1 MPGLISSTT
10 TKSQWPFSPQCIGGL
25 NMWLDGS
32 DTSTMFTDLGA
43 TTPVTA
49 NGQSIKAWKDKS
61 KNGYLFTA
69 LNTGTSPDG
78 PTYTTPG
85 LNGLGVTSWS
95 GTQIL
100 QSSTTFPFYTDASS
114 GGSFFG
120 VFNPSST
127 DSQRFLMYYQN
138 QSNAL
143 ICGSDTEF
151 GYGINNAGTIGLHQG
166 CGNATLTTGGSL
178 SAGNNTIISYILG
191 TSGTTPDNSLIYINS
206 TQYTSTKFGTGFYSA
221 GYYPFANNAQKLN
234 IGGRYI
240 QYDIPP
246 ANPDVMH
253 LGTIAELL
261 WFNMPVSDVQR
272 IQIEGYLAAKW
283 GLQANLPSTH
293 TYKSA
298 VPYNRSFR
306 PIDITGCTLWLD
318 GADSTTVSSTT
329 WNDKS
334 GYSYNFTPASGTI
347 STNSLGVILSGSS
360 YNIINTSIPVPS
372 NYSIFIVA
380 YPTSANASGYS
391 RLVNIGS
398 NSFGYVGS
406 LNNAFASFTGNGG
419 SSFFDINANTPVIV
433 FNYGQLYVMK
443 MIVNSVTL
451 SSSLNGTALNNKTNS
466 AATASTTGMSLGY
479 DGQNWT
485 GGVAEV
491 ILYNVALP
499 MSQQLQIE
507 SYLGQKWGL
516 ASSLSAGHPGRLLPS
531 FSSIFTPKSIPQLA
545 MWFDAADISTFVL
558 ASNVITQWNDKSGNG
573 YNLSNINGSPSNPT
587 YANNQVN
594 LISNGQY
601 LVNNTDFGSPTSI
614 AFSIFIVATMTNAK
628 TLLSWGNPDANGLI
642 PRWEDNTLYL
652 GIGSAPSG
660 VNWTVI
666 GSPITLGIKY
676 IYSIIY
682 TGYTGTNN
690 LWIDGINRINVATGG
705 PLYRNRFQ
713 LGARS
718 SFGDYMAGNINEV
731 LYYDNS
737 SMQLPQRQQI
747 EGYLA
752 WKWGLQGNLPAS
764 HTYAK
769 FAP

>member
-1 MPGLISSTT
+1 
-10 TKSQWPFSPQCIGGL
+10 
-25 NMWLDGS
+25 MWLDGADS
-32 DTSTMFTDLGA
+32 NTMFTDLGA

-78 PTYTTPG
+78 PTYTTSG
-85 LNGLGVTSWS
+85 LNGLSVTSWN
-95 GTQIL
+95 GNQIL
-100 QSSTTFPFYTDASS
+100 QSSTSLPFYTDAFS

-120 VFNPSST
+120 VFNPTST
-127 DSQRFLMYYQN
+127 ADQRFLMYYQN
-138 QSNAL
+138 QSYAL
-143 ICGSDTEF
+143 ICGSATEF
-151 GYGINNAGTIGLHQG
+151 GYGINSPGTIGLHQG
-166 CGNATLTTGGSL
+166 CGNASLTAGNSL
-178 SAGNNTIISYILG
+178 SAANNTIISYILG
-191 TSGTTPDNSLIYINS
+191 TSGTTPDNSLIYLNS
-206 TQYTSTKFGTGFYSA
+206 TSYTSIQFGTGFYSA
-221 GYYPFANNAQKLN
+221 GSYPFANNAQKLN

-240 QYDIPP
+240 QYDS
-246 ANPDVMH
+246 ANPGNMH

-261 WFNMPVSDVQR
+261 WFNVPVSDIQR

-283 GLQANLPSTH
+283 GLQANIPSVH

-306 PIDITGCTLWLD
+306 PIDIPGCTLWLD
-318 GADSTTVSSTT
+318 SADSTTVSSST

-334 GYSYNFTPASGTI
+334 GYQYTFTPASGTI
-347 STNSLGVILSGSS
+347 TTNTDKTVILSGSS
-360 YNIINTSIPVPS
+360 YNIRNTSIPVPS

-380 YPTSANASGYS
+380 YATSANASGYC

-398 NSFGYVGS
+398 NSIGFVGS

-419 SSFFDINANTPVIV
+419 NFFDINANAPFTY
-433 FNYGQLYVMK
+433 FNYGPLYVMK
-443 MIVNSVTL
+443 SIINNVTL
-451 SSSLNGTALNNKTNS
+451 SSSLNGIALNNKTNS
-466 AATASTTGMSLGY
+466 ATTASGTGMSLGY

-491 ILYNVALP
+491 ILYSAALP

-516 ASSLSAGHPGRLLPS
+516 ASSLGAGHPGRLLPS
-531 FSSIFTPKSIPQLA
+531 FSSIFTPKSISQLA
-545 MWFDAADISTFVL
+545 MWFDAADASTFVL

-573 YNLSNINGSPSNPT
+573 YNLTNNTGSPTNPT

-601 LVNNTDFGSPTSI
+601 LLNNTNFGNPTSI
-614 AFSIFIVATMTNAK
+614 AFSIFIVATVTSTN
-628 TLLSWGNPDANGLI
+628 TLLSWGYNDANGLI
-642 PRWEDNTLYL
+642 PRWADNVLYL
-652 GIGSAPSG
+652 GNGSAPSG
-660 VNWTVI
+660 VNWTTI
-666 GSPITLGIKY
+666 ASPITLGIKY

-690 LWIDGINRINVATGG
+690 LWINGTNRISVATGG
-705 PLYRNRFQ
+705 PLYRAFFQ

-718 SFGDYMAGNINEV
+718 IAGDYMAGNINEV
-731 LYYDNS
+731 LYYDNINIGLL
-737 SMQLPQRQQI
+737 QQQQI

-752 WKWGLQGNLPAS
+752 WKWGLQGNLPS
-764 HTYAK
+764 THTYAK
-769 FAP
+769 YAP